1 MPRRHGSLQFRPRKR
16 ARTQKATFRS
26 YPELEIEKPKLVA
39 FPGYKVGMVHV
50 YMKEDRPGKLLQ
62 GQYITLASTVVES
75 PPIKVIGIRA
85 YKGTPYGLKPVTTAL
100 NINLEEDSK
109 EKEKGKEGE
118 AKDKAISRLPLTM
131 GKKVKIDNL
140 SKTLPKIEE
149 SLPEI
154 KEIRVLAYTRPDL
167 AGIHKKKPELLE
179 IPVKGASIGERFE
192 YAKSLIG
199 EEVSVFQVF
208 KVGQLVDVTAVTK
221 GHGWQGVV
229 RRFGV
234 ELLRHKAGK
243 GRWRVGSLGSR
254 HPPYVTW
261 RVPRAGQTGY
271 HKRTEY
277 NKRILLM
284 ADPADKNSIDI
295 TPKGGFKNYGI
306 LKTHYMLLS
315 GSIPGPAKRFVMIRD
330 PIRPIYDELPAPEIS
345 YISSIGWLKR

>member
-26 YPELEIEKPKLVA
+26 YPELEIENPKLVA

-75 PPIKVIGIRA
+75 PPINVVGVRA
-85 YKGTPYGLKPVTTAL
+85 YRGTPYGLKPITTAL
-100 NINLEEDSK
+100 RIVKEEK
-109 EKEKGKEGE
+109 NKV
-118 AKDKAISRLPLTM
+118 IPRIRLTM
-131 GKKVKIDNL
+131 GKKNSIDNL
-140 SKTLPKIEE
+140 DKALPKIEDNLSE
-149 SLPEI
+149 VE
-154 KEIRVLAYTRPDL
+154 EIRILAYTRPDL
-167 AGIHKKKPELLE
+167 AGIHKKKPEFLE
-179 IPVKGASIGERFE
+179 IPVKGADMAERFA
-192 YAKSLIG
+192 YVKSLVG
-199 EEVSVFQVF
+199 KQVSIFDVF
-208 KVGQLVDVTAVTK
+208 KTGQLVDVTAVTK

-277 NKRILLM
+277 NKRILLI
-284 ADPADKNSIDI
+284 ADPTKEDSIDV
-295 TPKGGFKNYGI
+295 TPKGGFKNYGV
-306 LKTHYMLLS
+306 LRTHYVLLS
-315 GSIPGPAKRFVMIRD
+315 GSIPGPAKRFVMMRD
-330 PIRPIYDELPAPEIS
+330 PIRPTYDELPAPEIT
-345 YISSIGWLKR
+345 YISSVGWLKK